1 MEGSQPKPGIYPPQK
16 TTESSVTENKAVARV
31 IIRSMSS
38 DYRLKVKETGAKFNG
53 RRLHSGSRYWS
64 HKQVMLNPQFTA
76 SLHRSSVDSTPP
88 ARPLELR
95 LSAKATETQDTMLPS
110 VLSPISSSPPDEYA
124 PAIEQP
130 KSPLPSHDLR
140 RQYSR
145 RLSTDSLKA
154 ELTSNFLSMQSIFGP
169 FRKRRSLSSI
179 EITARTPASTS
190 VQKEPEDEEGNV
202 SPGRKPVRRRMS
214 LPVTPP
220 KLERELTPPDLL
232 KYISKLPVIG
242 GLEAVLTYP
251 GQGIPREHL
260 VELAETCSVYQLIIS
275 IRPFPETAT
284 QLTLDN
290 ARSKPLSHKQKS
302 ASWGV
307 QAPYLTDNQQYG
319 KLFDAPADKLQKFQS
334 YADERTDETVQL
346 KQTDQHLK
354 RLQILKLP
362 GSNVPMIEQLEYPAR
377 DQITFQCRPSPGHS
391 PYFYR
396 GTKTEDGDWLI
407 DIQEDGEFVPLKVI
421 PLIPDYDLCFLY
433 SLQEELDLSGKDKV
447 PVPDINPDEI
457 RQRLARLEGKALSE
471 QSKAEFAKI
480 QLEVQS
486 LKFFLQ
492 KMDQVLGNLTKQ
504 EEHYLHTLNYA
515 IGRTNLNPMF
525 HHGADNNN
533 PVSDLDTNFP
543 LTVVLPRLIEPLKE
557 RYYIIEDEK
566 QLKAFINL
574 LKDNNYYAP
583 TNPAWGSIHR
593 VRSKS
598 FRRYSSVTGE
608 PMISKQH

>member
-1 MEGSQPKPGIYPPQK
+1 MPQK
-16 TTESSVTENKAVARV
+16 TTESTVPENKAVARA
-31 IIRSMSS
+31 IIRSKSS
-38 DYRLKVKETGAKFNG
+38 DYLLSV
-53 RRLHSGSRYWS
+53 RRPHSDSLYWS
-64 HKQVMLNPQFTA
+64 HKQIRLSPQFTV
-76 SLHRSSVDSTPP
+76 SLNRSSADSTPP
-88 ARPLELR
+88 AKPLELR
-95 LSAKATETQDTMLPS
+95 LPAKVTETQDAKLPS
-110 VLSPISSSPPDEYA
+110 VLSTISSSPGNEDE

-130 KSPLPSHDLR
+130 ESPISAHYLR

-145 RLSTDSLKA
+145 QLSTDSRGT
-154 ELTSNFLSMQSIFGP
+154 EPTSYFLSIQSVFGP

-179 EITARTPASTS
+179 ESTTRTPASTL
-190 VQKEPEDEEGNV
+190 VQKEPEDKGWNV
-202 SPGRKPVRRRMS
+202 SSGRKIFRRCMS
-214 LPVTPP
+214 LPTTPP
-220 KLERELTPPDLL
+220 KLKRKLTPPDLL
-232 KYISKLPVIG
+232 KYINKLPVTG
-242 GLEAVLTYP
+242 GLEAVLAYP

-260 VELAETCSVYQLIIS
+260 TEFAETCSVNRLVIG

-284 QLTLDN
+284 QLALDN

-307 QAPYLTDNQQYG
+307 QAPFLTDNQEYG
-319 KLFDAPADKLQKFQS
+319 KLFDAPADKLQKFQG
-334 YADERTDETVQL
+334 YADEWSDEAVQL
-346 KQTDQHLK
+346 RQTDQQLK
-354 RLQILKLP
+354 RLQMLKLP
-362 GSNVPMIEQLEYPAR
+362 GSDVPMIEQLEYTTR

-407 DIQEDGEFVPLKVI
+407 DIQEGGEFVPLKVI

-433 SLQEELDLSGKDKV
+433 SLQEELDLAGKDKV
-447 PVPDINPDEI
+447 PVPEISPDEI
-457 RQRLARLEGKALSE
+457 RERLIRLEGKTLSE

-486 LKFFLQ
+486 LKSFLQ
-492 KMDQVLGNLTKQ
+492 NMDQVLGNLTKQ
-504 EEHYLHTLNYA
+504 EELYLHELNYA
-515 IGRTNLNPMF
+515 IGRTGLNPMF

-543 LTVVLPRLIEPLKE
+543 LTVVLPRFIEPLKE

-566 QLKAFINL
+566 ELKAFINL
-574 LKDNNYYAP
+574 LKDNSYYAP

-593 VRSKS
+593 VRGKS

-608 PMISKQH
+608 PMISMRH